1 MFSKTLKFIK
11 PTTKV
16 VHFTKNLISQQHKLF
31 STRPT
36 RVLITGSLG
45 QIGSELVDALRSK
58 FGRDNVIASD
68 VKVPDVEF
76 LQKGPFVFMDA
87 TNGEAL
93 HQFVKREEITW
104 IIHNAA
110 FLSAVA
116 ERNLPAALKLNTE
129 GLHNIL
135 ECARQNKCKVLVPSS
150 IAAFGPTTPLDN
162 TPNTTIQRPTGIYG
176 IGKVY
181 AEMLGEYYYNK
192 LGVDFRSLRYP
203 GIISWKTLPGGGTTD
218 YSVEMF
224 YYAIEGKPYEC
235 FLAPDAKSRLPMMY
249 MPDCIKATIGLLEA
263 PDERLKNR
271 VYNVTAFNITPKDLE
286 IAIKKYIPDFQV
298 TYKPD
303 PLRQGFA
310 ESWPKSLD
318 DSEAR
323 KDWDWK
329 EDFDLDKMCV
339 DMIENLSKVLKKK

>member
-1 MFSKTLKFIK
+1 
-11 PTTKV
+11 
-16 VHFTKNLISQQHKLF
+16 
-31 STRPT
+31 
-36 RVLITGSLG
+36 
-45 QIGSELVDALRSK
+45 LRSK

-298 TYKPD
+298 TYKP
-303 PLRQGFA
+303 G
-310 ESWPKSLD
+310 K
-318 DSEAR
+318 
-323 KDWDWK
+323 
-329 EDFDLDKMCV
+329 
-339 DMIENLSKVLKKK
+339 